1 MYKCLS
7 ETPHCLFKNIGTGTQ
22 GASWINKLS
31 IRNFTCSGDEGW
43 LWFMAN
49 IENTIWN
56 EPGLKGI
63 LLANVISPERT
74 IDLSHLNWTISITFP
89 YNFRIGADWVFIS
102 STVPCLYPWR
112 KNEVQRGKIC
122 INQSHTGYVATAKA
136 RIQVFSS
143 DSVNILLC
151 HHQYHH
157 HQRVS
162 VASIICI
169 MKYSPSPIS
178 SGEAGL
184 RKWCQFLELCLGR
197 RKWFINVSFIKDH
210 RLPPV
215 YRGPLQEHHSRRLW
229 RADEKSVVGSQEG
242 SQEGWGHRRRRHAA
256 VGKSRQTL
264 PGPALSL
271 LTESVDTS
279 YKRTDSWLPK
289 SL

>member
-1 MYKCLS
+1 MRDGCDLWPILRTLS
-7 ETPHCLFKNIGTGTQ
+7 EMNQDWKASFLQMWSPLREPLIFLILIGP
-22 GASWINKLS
+22 
-31 IRNFTCSGDEGW
+31 F
-43 LWFMAN
+43 
-49 IENTIWN
+49 
-56 EPGLKGI
+56 
-63 LLANVISPERT
+63 
-74 IDLSHLNWTISITFP
+74 
-89 YNFRIGADWVFIS
+89 
-102 STVPCLYPWR
+102 
-112 KNEVQRGKIC
+112 
-122 INQSHTGYVATAKA
+122 QSHSPMILELAQTEWSSNPLCPACIPGERMKSREGKYVLTKVT
-136 RIQVFSS
+136 QVMWQQLKPESRYFSS

-184 RKWCQFLELCLGR
+184 RKWCQFPELCLGH
-197 RKWFINVSFIKDH
+197 RKWFINVSFIKDCL
-210 RLPPV
+210 LPPV
-215 YRGPLQEHHSRRLW
+215 YRGPLQEHDSRRLW

-242 SQEGWGHRRRRHAA
+242 SQEGWGHRRRRRHAG

-271 LTESVDTS
+271 LTESVDSS